1 MDRISPHYHTAS
13 TFAYQW
19 IVCVDRFSSAIVGNR
34 TMIVKGR
41 FSWEMHSCS
50 CSKVGNKQ

>member
-34 TMIVKGR
+34 TVLDDCKR
-41 FSWEMHSCS
+41 SVF
-50 CSKVGNKQ
+50 VGNA